1 MQCLM
6 PNSGKVG
13 DVRLIEKCHLI
24 GAPEIAR
31 NFPRGEE
38 MAKAVVIIKT
48 NTYLQHTLFQALL

>member
-31 NFPRGEE
+31 NLPSGEE

-48 NTYLQHTLFQALL
+48 NTYLQHTLF